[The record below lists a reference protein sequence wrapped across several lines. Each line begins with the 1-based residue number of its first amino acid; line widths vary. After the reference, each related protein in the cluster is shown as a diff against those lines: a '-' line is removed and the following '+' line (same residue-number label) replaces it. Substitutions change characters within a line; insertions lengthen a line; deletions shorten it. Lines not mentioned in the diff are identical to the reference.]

1 MASGSPL
8 SMDLRVR
15 AVDAYENG
23 EGTLQEIAD
32 RFCIG
37 RTTLCDL
44 LRLYRYA
51 GTLEPSKT
59 RGHKPKSVDDAGRER
74 IRELVAARPDATIE
88 ELTDAYNAGAAL
100 TISDATMG
108 REIRA
113 MKLTRKKRRSGPS
126 SETRPTSKRGA
137 KPSSPG
143 SKP

>member
-74 IRELVAARPDATIE
+74 IRELVAAQPDATIP
-88 ELTDAYNAGAAL
+88 ELTDAYNAEAAL
-100 TISDATMG
+100 TISEATMG

-126 SETRPTSKRGA
+126 SATRPTSKSGA
-137 KPSSPG
+137 KTSSPG
-143 SKP
+143 SRP

>member
-59 RGHKPKSVDDAGRER
+59 RGHKKTDD
-74 IRELVAARPDATIE
+74 VTV
-88 ELTDAYNAGAAL
+88 
-100 TISDATMG
+100 S
-108 REIRA
+108 IRA
-113 MKLTRKKRRSGPS
+113 PLCVPV
-126 SETRPTSKRGA
+126 RPGLRGF
-137 KPSSPG
+137 SPCLRG
-143 SKP
+143 SVVNSPAAAAANRCAGSQL